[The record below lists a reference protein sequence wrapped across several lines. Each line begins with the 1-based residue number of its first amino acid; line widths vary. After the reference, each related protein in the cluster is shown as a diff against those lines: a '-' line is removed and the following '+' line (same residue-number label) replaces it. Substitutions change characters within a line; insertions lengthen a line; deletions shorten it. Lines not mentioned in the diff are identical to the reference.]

1 MTAKVLSFPHQ
12 TRSSSRSS
20 SKTSNGKS
28 ASLQIGIRHLCGT
41 EPRCRHFFSA
51 SALTPKASAASFIC
65 SQLIDMPEKIRD
77 DLSPSQGTTWDELPA
92 NVIAKIMPMAEDDLT
107 PAEILEGL
115 RRRTREL
122 RKAHGW
128 TQEDMAEELGISL
141 EAYKKYENRQDS
153 VIATELIPRFCWL
166 VGVSIDYF
174 FTGKHPELRRRKPR
188 VAKRARR

>member
-1 MTAKVLSFPHQ
+1 MTAKVLLFPHH

-65 SQLIDMPEKIRD
+65 SQLIDMPAKIRD

-107 PAEILEGL
+107 PAEILEGIQ
-115 RRRTREL
+115 RRTAEL
-122 RKAHGW
+122 REAHGW
-128 TQEDMAEELGISL
+128 TQLYMAQLLGIGL
-141 EAYKKYENRQDS
+141 DAYKKFENRTGS
-153 VIATELIPRFCWL
+153 TIAPELVEKFCRH
-166 VGVSIDYF
+166 VGVSIDYL
-174 FTGKHPELRRRKPR
+174 FTGKHPERQRKPR

>member
-1 MTAKVLSFPHQ
+1 MTAKVLLFPHH
-12 TRSSSRSS
+12 TRSSLRSS

-65 SQLIDMPEKIRD
+65 SQLIDMPAKIRD

-92 NVIAKIMPMAEDDLT
+92 NVIAKITPMAEDLT
-107 PAEILEGL
+107 PK
-115 RRRTREL
+115 EL
-122 RKAHGW
+122 RAQMRQRTAELREARGW
-128 TQEDMAEELGISL
+128 TQADMAKFLGIKT
-141 EAYKKYENRQDS
+141 EAYKKYENRS
-153 VIATELIPRFCWL
+153 VLPHHHVITFCRL
-166 VGVSIDYF
+166 VGVTIDF
-174 FTGKHPELRRRKPR
+174 FYTGQYAEAPRRR